1 MEDDAIYDVFF
12 PIEMTHTDENGQ
24 VKVQVTEME
33 RQFLSAEYVEK
44 GMLNLSEEDRAKFKA
59 LDNSEKG
66 GWILVNHGT
75 VLMVRGAPWE
85 GVAASIESDARGFN
99 NESWEA
105 QDDYSPEQEDF
116 MASGGDY

>member
-1 MEDDAIYDVFF
+1 MDDNEDAIYDIFF
-12 PIEMTHTDENGQ
+12 PIEMTHTDESGE

-59 LDNSEKG
+59 LRTTKRWS

-75 VLMVRGAPWE
+75 VLIVR
-85 GVAASIESDARGFN
+85 VADENRGLN
-99 NESWEA
+99 HDDEDDE
-105 QDDYSPEQEDF
+105 DDYSPEEEDF